1 MRWRTSSHCQTP
13 MLDSKKQT
21 KGNAMKV
28 LKVTMITTYG
38 DESEMEFSIG
48 ESIPEEMYVV
58 SILKGITNA
67 KSVIRSFE
75 IVEV

>member
-1 MRWRTSSHCQTP
+1 
-13 MLDSKKQT
+13 
-21 KGNAMKV
+21 MKV
-28 LKVTMITTYG
+28 LKVATITTYG

-48 ESIPEEMYVV
+48 ERIPEEMYVV

-75 IVEV
+75 SVEV